1 MAELLSVLGDKDHG
15 RGRRLLQGSVLPVV
29 ATVLALVLVA
39 LVWWLA
45 SVLYAAPAILPS
57 PVAALARLVELLG
70 GGGRYSIADNALV
83 SLRRVLIG
91 WGVAVCA
98 GVIVGSAMASSRWIG
113 NLLDPLI
120 EMGRPIPPLAFT
132 PLLIIWFGIGELP
145 KVLLIAFPAFF
156 ATAIATVSAFRG
168 VNENWRRAAKA
179 LGASRWY
186 LLRRVTIPASLPG
199 ILVGVRIGSGM
210 AWGTLVAAELI
221 ASTSGMGW
229 MILQAGRYLDTQTIF
244 AGIIVIGALAYLM
257 DRGLRLIE
265 RIVVPWR
272 GKV

>member
-1 MAELLSVLGDKDHG
+1 MTELSLSGTRNGGAQAL
-15 RGRRLLQGSVLPVV
+15 RGSVVPVA
-29 ATVLALVLVA
+29 ATVLSLAFVA
-39 LVWWLA
+39 LVWWIA
-45 SVLYAAPAILPS
+45 SLLYAAPSILPS
-57 PVAALARLVELLG
+57 PAAALGRLVELLG
-70 GGGRYSIADNALV
+70 DGGRYSVVDNALV

-91 WGVAVCA
+91 WSLAVCLGVA
-98 GVIVGSAMASSRWIG
+98 VGSAMASNRWIG
-113 NLLDPLI
+113 NLFDPLI

-168 VNENWRRAAKA
+168 VNENWRRAARSM
-179 LGASRWY
+179 GASRWY

-257 DRGLRLIE
+257 DRVLRLLE
-265 RIVVPWR
+265 RVVVPWR
-272 GKV
+272 GKS